1 MFYTEKR
8 TEENKRRLRRGV
20 FKMLLAMLPFFALCA
35 AGFAVRNQTLCT
47 AGLILTCA
55 AAIFVGDLFVMP
67 SIRYGRFLRELT
79 SGLTRKTAGTLVRV
93 GDEEVYENGVHFHEM
108 IVNVYEDMAPEGERR
123 FLIEPAMP
131 FDAAL
136 IGRDVAVTSHDKVVL
151 AVGYACRDFRRY
163 DQSGRPDAREGPLPA
178 DCQGAGGAERAGRR
192 P

>member
-8 TEENKRRLRRGV
+8 TEENKRRLRRDV

-123 FLIEPAMP
+123 FLIEPTMP

-151 AVGYACRDFRRY
+151 AV
-163 DQSGRPDAREGPLPA
+163 ELL
-178 DCQGAGGAERAGRR
+178 GGNA
-192 P
+192 

>member
-8 TEENKRRLRRGV
+8 TEENKRRLRRDV
-20 FKMLLAMLPFFALCA
+20 FKMLLAMLPFFALCV

-108 IVNVYEDMAPEGERR
+108 IVNV
-123 FLIEPAMP
+123 
-131 FDAAL
+131 
-136 IGRDVAVTSHDKVVL
+136 
-151 AVGYACRDFRRY
+151 
-163 DQSGRPDAREGPLPA
+163 
-178 DCQGAGGAERAGRR
+178 
-192 P
+192 

>member
-8 TEENKRRLRRGV
+8 TEENKRRLRRDV

-79 SGLTRKTAGTLVRV
+79 SGLTR
-93 GDEEVYENGVHFHEM
+93 
-108 IVNVYEDMAPEGERR
+108 
-123 FLIEPAMP
+123 
-131 FDAAL
+131 
-136 IGRDVAVTSHDKVVL
+136 
-151 AVGYACRDFRRY
+151 
-163 DQSGRPDAREGPLPA
+163 
-178 DCQGAGGAERAGRR
+178 
-192 P
+192 

>member
-1 MFYTEKR
+1 MKRENGKGATAMFYTEKR
-8 TEENKRRLRRGV
+8 TEENKRRLRRDV

-67 SIRYGRFLRELT
+67 SIRYGCFLRELT

-123 FLIEPAMP
+123 FLIESAMP

-151 AVGYACRDFRRY
+151 AV
-163 DQSGRPDAREGPLPA
+163 EPL
-178 DCQGAGGAERAGRR
+178 GGNA
-192 P
+192 

>member
-8 TEENKRRLRRGV
+8 TEENKRRLRRDV

-93 GDEEVYENGVHFHEM
+93 GDEEVYKNGVHFHEM

-136 IGRDVAVTSHDKVVL
+136 IGHEPR
-151 AVGYACRDFRRY
+151 
-163 DQSGRPDAREGPLPA
+163 
-178 DCQGAGGAERAGRR
+178 
-192 P
+192 